1 MTENQPDEPIDAE
14 IVEEP
19 AATPVAPL
27 PTDYNDA
34 GVPTFEYVRDR
45 IATRTAAADLAKE
58 TPENLTVEQQLAE
71 RDRAGREKLEEIRR
85 SLRGE

>member
-1 MTENQPDEPIDAE
+1 MTENEPIDAE

-19 AATPVAPL
+19 ATPPI
-27 PTDYNDA
+27 PTGPVDYTEG

-45 IATRTAAADLAKE
+45 IATQVGAAELAE
-58 TPENLTVEQQLAE
+58 ESPQTLSVDQQLAE

-85 SLRGE
+85 AMRGE

>member
-1 MTENQPDEPIDAE
+1 MSDNEPIDAE

-19 AATPVAPL
+19 PTPAVVL
-27 PTDYNDA
+27 PTDYSEA

-45 IATRTAAADLAKE
+45 IETKIAAADLDKE
-58 TPENLTVEQQLAE
+58 SPKNLTVDQQLAE

-85 SLRGE
+85 QLRGE